1 MKRAFDGKV
10 SADGKMTV
18 YDQEGFSR
26 HYQQFKGMGIRITV
40 EKGNKRTSPMNRY
53 YWGVMIKQITKR
65 LKELGTEINGKP
77 VTDDDTHEFLKDKFI
92 EKKVFSVT
100 NPKTGEIEERLLR
113 GSTTDMTT
121 VSMPEEYWQPIQ
133 RWCAEFLGIN
143 IPDPGQTEWLGD
155 EV

>member
-10 SADGKMTV
+10 STDGKMTI

-40 EKGNKRTSPMNRY
+40 ERGGKRTNKQNAWL
-53 YWGVMIKQITKR
+53 WGVAYKLLSDHLGYTPEEIHEVCKQKF
-65 LKELGTEINGKP
+65 NSKP
-77 VTDDDTHEFLKDKFI
+77 VEI
-92 EKKVFSVT
+92 T
-100 NPKTGEIEERLLR
+100 NKQTGETETIII
-113 GSTTDMTT
+113 GATTTDLNKL
-121 VSMPEEYWQPIQ
+121 EEWESFKEQVQ
-133 RWCAEFLGIN
+133 RLGASLGVV